1 MSTQKEALEAV
12 ADKMLQD
19 DTITAFD
26 NGYILAVS
34 QWNLSEPATAQDNTN
49 AVIYGGVGCSF
60 EDISNGSLRSAD
72 GFGAEYVS
80 DLVYEQRRDA
90 IDSLSVYGSDG
101 KVNSKLIDRL
111 ADLEVFKDPDNPVCA
126 VGGSFSEIENA
137 SGEIA
142 HTSDIDR
149 FDSAEASKP
158 SQIEKDTDLNIGYV
172 TDIKG
177 NFFPTDA
184 EKSTA
189 AHEARDA
196 APISGVADTQIVE
209 IGGEFRPMLEFAG
222 VGRGSESRENAT
234 RVAESLLDALP
245 DEATGSIV
253 TVTYDMDI
261 SYASVALPAGID
273 AEQAQGIAD
282 KLDAAVF
289 DLGLEGSLDIHP
301 AGEWKRGDESRAADT
316 TVDLDSLMEAYP
328 EGIGDP
334 MESAEEHLM
343 SH

>member
-1 MSTQKEALEAV
+1 MSTQKEALEAI

-34 QWNLSEPATAQDNTN
+34 QWDLSEPATAKDNTN
-49 AVIYGGVGCSF
+49 AIIYGGEGCSF
-60 EDISNGSLRSAD
+60 EDISNGSLQSAD

-90 IDSLSVYGSDG
+90 IDSLPVYGDDG
-101 KVNSKLIDRL
+101 MVNAELIERL
-111 ADLEVFKDPDNPVCA
+111 VDLEVFKNPDRPVCA
-126 VGGSFSEIENA
+126 VGGNFSEIEKA
-137 SGEIA
+137 CGEIA
-142 HTSDIDR
+142 HASDLGQ
-149 FDSAEASKP
+149 FVSPEVSK
-158 SQIEKDTDLNIGYV
+158 SSRIEKETDLDIGYV
-172 TDIKG
+172 TDTEG

-196 APISGVADTQIVE
+196 APFSGVADTQIVE

-222 VGRGSESRENAT
+222 AGRGSESRENAT
-234 RVAESLLDALP
+234 RVAEGLLDALP
-245 DEATGSIV
+245 DEAAGSIV

-261 SYASVALPAGID
+261 SYASVALPAEID

-301 AGEWKRGDESRAADT
+301 AGEWKRGDESRAAET